1 MPVSK
6 HLLPDLEAGLGVTLP
21 GTSKDGLRV
30 SLINH
35 LAVASKFCVSGL
47 LRRANLSESTST
59 FLGVFSILP
68 LRSCSIYLYKRG
80 RWTPGHQGF
89 LTLACRGGMNQ
100 LTHKEQK
107 IVALVAQG
115 LTNKEIAQ
123 RLGSSPLTVRN
134 QVKVI
139 IRKLELK
146 NRVQV
151 AYLFGQQVNIDEI
164 AV

>member
-1 MPVSK
+1 
-6 HLLPDLEAGLGVTLP
+6 
-21 GTSKDGLRV
+21 
-30 SLINH
+30 
-35 LAVASKFCVSGL
+35 
-47 LRRANLSESTST
+47 
-59 FLGVFSILP
+59 
-68 LRSCSIYLYKRG
+68 
-80 RWTPGHQGF
+80 
-89 LTLACRGGMNQ
+89 MNQ
-100 LTHKEQK
+100 LTHQEQK

-134 QVKVI
+134 QMKVI

-151 AYLFGQQVNIDEI
+151 AYLFAQQVNADEI